1 MVLLS
6 GCVKRADF
14 DALTDRVA
22 TLEAELPT
30 VKEQIATLQSALST
44 LETDVNAQLTA
55 VNAKLDEKVE
65 ALQDADAVIAANL
78 TSLQSTLEGQISEL
92 DTRLSGA
99 VNNLDATTQQLGED
113 TKKNAS
119 DIAGIL
125 TSVGAIEGTLA
136 ALNDTY
142 ATDAELSAEAAKL
155 SAELK
160 AEVDKLTAAIAE
172 AKAEL
177 TATLGAE
184 FQEALKGYAELSK
197 VTALEATVEGINTT
211 LAGVNTSVE
220 DLQEQV
226 AALTTKLDAVKGEY
240 EAAIA
245 SAIDAAIA
253 EGGKISEAVKTQV
266 AALVKKIE
274 DRVAVVE
281 GNLEALSGKLDAV
294 IARIQS
300 VVFVPEYDDLA
311 ATINY
316 ATLGNAVIEMRSKL
330 QYQVTPADCAA
341 ALAKGA
347 KTFLSFNF
355 KELKTRAA
363 DPALE
368 VVSANVLDAA
378 KGIIEI
384 EVDARNLAAGFYKG
398 GVDYAVSLVVNYTDA
413 ENKNAAANLA
423 SSYVKLYAAENAIT
437 VKVVDEGTLAYE
449 IEYTDNANNK
459 EYTKIDVM
467 KANSLKFSYAG
478 NDYTLAQMKA
488 NGFDIT
494 VTPSATYTSKKSSI
508 FNNVE
513 TKTEDHIYSTVNLTK
528 SVVKSDVGTTET
540 VKYTYAIN
548 AMGAV
553 ATTVDSKVATIKVVK
568 PQRAINLTFD
578 PIYWNYNEDA
588 VSDVTGNT
596 ESVDVP
602 TAEASTVGN
611 DITWAEILANATK
624 VTTTVTLDGKTAN
637 GVKGVYGKTA
647 NGGKNLTLTGFAWGT
662 IENGECTKTYTVTTK
677 YELEYI
683 DVTVTGTIATVDRGR
698 APIVVTLPASEA
710 TYAYETVYSFDNSLV
725 DDKDDIYAQLV
736 AAGVFGKEGSEA
748 QYAEAA
754 FLKLLL
760 ETKTGDKYALVNT
773 FSADGAAAVNAV
785 FDTNNVL
792 STGAQLINAA
802 TGLNVKFSYKDVAAL
817 PESVKHVYD
826 VTTWYGQKITINKT
840 VKLNLPLYDF
850 FHIKEWVFEE
860 SDHYYSNVLA
870 TYKNAGGDPNQLQ
883 SFNTGAVDMD
893 NAFKVCSYTVK
904 ETENGQKVKVI
915 GSTIPVDKLAENNL
929 STEFVILPNQ
939 DVELS
944 QFNGNKL
951 AYYDYNLAHIAVA
964 GRLYYTVLT
973 NNGTEVKELPTNFNG
988 ATYDPSYDYS
998 DYIVK
1003 RYEFISTF
1011 RGAHVVLPVRNAKEY
1026 AIDLRA
1032 LLEIVDYRP
1041 DTDGKNLLEYTLN
1054 DEPISYSNLIKAIE
1068 NNPSYLDKDHSVSN
1082 WVEGDGQNGF
1092 ANATIANSAYNVE
1105 LEYVWSNKG
1114 ETPEGLI
1121 GKVDLVGNTLTV
1133 DATGQLE
1140 LTRSHILEFEVNL
1153 KYQSSPSAAVTYK
1166 TAKVKVELQ
1175 R

>member
-30 VKEQIATLQSALST
+30 VKEQIATLQSALET
-44 LETDVNAQLTA
+44 LKTDVDDKLTA
-55 VNAKLDEKVE
+55 VYAKLDEKVE

-78 TSLQSTLEGQISEL
+78 ASLQTTLEGQISEL

-99 VNNLDATTQQLGED
+99 VNGLTDTTQQLGED

-220 DLQEQV
+220 DLQNQV

-368 VVSANVLDAA
+368 VVSANVIDAA

-437 VKVVDEGTLAYE
+437 VKVVDEGKLAYE

-459 EYTKIDVM
+459 EYTKLDIM

-553 ATTVDSKVATIKVVK
+553 ATTVDSKVATIEVVK
-568 PQRAINLTFD
+568 PQRKIDLTFD

-588 VSDVTGNT
+588 VSDVNGKT

-611 DITWAEILANATK
+611 DITWTEILANATN
-624 VTTTVTLDGKTAN
+624 VTTTVTVDGKTAT
-637 GVKGVYGKTA
+637 GVQAVYGKTS
-647 NGGKNLTLTGFAWGT
+647 NGGKNLTLKGFAWG
-662 IENGECTKTYTVTTK
+662 KTYTVETK

-683 DVTVTGTIATVDRGR
+683 DVTVTGSIATVDRGR
-698 APIVVTLPASEA
+698 APIVVTLPASKA
-710 TYAYETVYSFDNSLV
+710 TYAYETSYTFDNSLV
-725 DDKDDIYAQLV
+725 EGDKDDIYAQLV
-736 AAGVFGKEGSEA
+736 AAGVFGKEGSKA

-792 STGAQLINAA
+792 STGAQLINDA
-802 TGLNVKFSYKDVAAL
+802 TGLNVKFSYKDIAAL
-817 PESVKHVYD
+817 PKSVKHVYD

-840 VKLNLPLYDF
+840 VNFENPTFDFYEVPNWVKGSSFNFFSTVLTFYD
-850 FHIKEWVFEE
+850 
-860 SDHYYSNVLA
+860 
-870 TYKNAGGDPNQLQ
+870 YKNNNISELD
-883 SFNTGAVDMD
+883 SFNTRAVDMESAFRVVTPTGDHLTNFSTDLVPYNISVEFELVPGQEVLSAFTEGPYKLNYKDYDKAQVYVRGKIFQSVLLKDGATTVELNTRFSQGGDLENYSVKPCEVYDAFTTVSKTLYLD
-893 NAFKVCSYTVK
+893 NAKTYEISALAMTKLTDARPYAVGEYSFLQYKVGDVVFYDRDEAFAYVDGDINLNISDIK
-904 ETENGQKVKVI
+904 
-915 GSTIPVDKLAENNL
+915 GSVVVGNN
-929 STEFVILPNQ
+929 
-939 DVELS
+939 
-944 QFNGNKL
+944 
-951 AYYDYNLAHIAVA
+951 
-964 GRLYYTVLT
+964 
-973 NNGTEVKELPTNFNG
+973 
-988 ATYDPSYDYS
+988 
-998 DYIVK
+998 
-1003 RYEFISTF
+1003 
-1011 RGAHVVLPVRNAKEY
+1011 
-1026 AIDLRA
+1026 DL
-1032 LLEIVDYRP
+1032 
-1041 DTDGKNLLEYTLN
+1041 K
-1054 DEPISYSNLIKAIE
+1054 
-1068 NNPSYLDKDHSVSN
+1068 
-1082 WVEGDGQNGF
+1082 NGF
-1092 ANATIANSAYNVE
+1092 AEGRPAFGMGGAYSQFKINTSLVE
-1105 LEYVWSNKG
+1105 TPALKDLLEMKKLEYKAGSHTLYVHGGAQLDLTSPVDITIN
-1114 ETPEGLI
+1114 
-1121 GKVDLVGNTLTV
+1121 VDLVYYEGDQNNPTVEVTLNSQPVIVT
-1133 DATGQLE
+1133 
-1140 LTRSHILEFEVNL
+1140 L
-1153 KYQSSPSAAVTYK
+1153 KPLAR
-1166 TAKVKVELQ
+1166 E
-1175 R
+1175 